1 MVSTWI
7 GAVVG
12 IVALVIGIKVL
23 ASPRFDKE
31 YGKGFKLTAGIGMI
45 VIGLMLSVG
54 GLFLLY
60 GTEDGARAQ
69 KTMESETGGGL
80 TRVVTVY
87 DMQGDQIAQYE
98 GKLDVD
104 ADEKRI
110 IFDIQQPDGTRKRV
124 QIWSS
129 TGTVIIQEK

>member
-54 GLFLLY
+54 ASFCF
-60 GTEDGARAQ
+60 
-69 KTMESETGGGL
+69 
-80 TRVVTVY
+80 TVRK
-87 DMQGDQIAQYE
+87 MALE
-98 GKLDVD
+98 RR
-104 ADEKRI
+104 KRWN
-110 IFDIQQPDGTRKRV
+110 RKRV
-124 QIWSS
+124 ADSRESS
-129 TGTVIIQEK
+129 PCTTCRATKSLSTRGS